1 MKLYLDTEFTD
12 LVPHNKLISI
22 ALVAEDGEYFYAELT
37 DTYSV
42 DDCST
47 FVIGHVRPFLRGG
60 DFEMTFQK
68 CALEIGHWIE
78 ERGKKCIIASD
89 NPGWDVPHLKRLL
102 GDLWPENLEKNLF
115 HYVMSNSK
123 IAQEIVEWNDFDVH
137 NALDDAMV
145 MMMVEKRLRI

>member
-42 DDCST
+42 DDCSN

-89 NPGWDVPHLKRLL
+89 NPGWDFPHLERLL
-102 GDLWPENLEKNLF
+102 GDLWPENLEKNQF
-115 HYVMSNSK
+115 HYVMSNSEM
-123 IAQEIVEWNDFDVH
+123 AQQIIEWNDFDIH
-137 NALDDAMV
+137 NALDDARV
-145 MMMVEKRLRI
+145 MMMVEKRMKI